1 MKKIF
6 TFTLKR
12 EAKMMSNEPKTE
24 EELTEEEI
32 ERILEEEDRYYIEQ
46 GVANGIY

>member
-1 MKKIF
+1 M
-6 TFTLKR
+6 
-12 EAKMMSNEPKTE
+12 NEPKTE

>member
-1 MKKIF
+1 M
-6 TFTLKR
+6 T
-12 EAKMMSNEPKTE
+12 NEPKTE

-32 ERILEEEDRYYIEQ
+32 ERIRQEEDRYYIEQ

>member
-1 MKKIF
+1 
-6 TFTLKR
+6 
-12 EAKMMSNEPKTE
+12 MSNEPKTE

>member
-1 MKKIF
+1 
-6 TFTLKR
+6 
-12 EAKMMSNEPKTE
+12 MSNEPETE

-32 ERILEEEDRYYIEQ
+32 ERILEEEDRFYIEQ

>member
-1 MKKIF
+1 
-6 TFTLKR
+6 
-12 EAKMMSNEPKTE
+12 MSNEPKTE

-32 ERILEEEDRYYIEQ
+32 ARILEEEDRYYIEQ

>member
-1 MKKIF
+1 M
-6 TFTLKR
+6 T
-12 EAKMMSNEPKTE
+12 NEPKTE

-32 ERILEEEDRYYIEQ
+32 ERILEEDDRYYIEQ

>member
-1 MKKIF
+1 M
-6 TFTLKR
+6 T
-12 EAKMMSNEPKTE
+12 NEPKTE

-46 GVANGIY
+46 GVINGVW

>member
-1 MKKIF
+1 
-6 TFTLKR
+6 
-12 EAKMMSNEPKTE
+12 MSNEPKTE

-32 ERILEEEDRYYIEQ
+32 ERILEEEDRFYIEQ

>member
-1 MKKIF
+1 M
-6 TFTLKR
+6 T
-12 EAKMMSNEPKTE
+12 NEPKTE

>member
-1 MKKIF
+1 M
-6 TFTLKR
+6 T
-12 EAKMMSNEPKTE
+12 NEQETTP
-24 EELTEEEI
+24 ELTEEEI